1 MTLSISNL
9 CDHDLIKSW
18 NMFCKKSEIE
28 IACQKPKIEYIFCNS
43 YTPGSGD

>member
-9 CDHDLIKSW
+9 CDHDLIKNW

-28 IACQKPKIEYIFCNS
+28 IVSSETENRISFL
-43 YTPGSGD
+43 